1 MRNYLEIA
9 LQYCDDVKTG
19 VRIAGKLEKLAVDR
33 FLRDLSRSGFALSDD
48 VSVERLLTKLKVKTK
63 PDISFP
69 YILNLRRAEHA
80 CFFIETCPHVKGKL
94 AKPNRDGSRN
104 KLVMEPWQVFA
115 TLNIF
120 GWVSVEDGL
129 RRFLYVYIE
138 VAKKN
143 GKSTWLAGF
152 ALYLAFIDGEVGAE
166 VYTAATSREQAKIVF
181 EDAKKIF

>member
-80 CFFIETCPHVKGKL
+80 CFLSKHARMLRENWRSRIVMDHEINSLWNRGRFLQRLTFSAGLVLKMGCVDFCMFISKSLK
-94 AKPNRDGSRN
+94 K
-104 KLVMEPWQVFA
+104 WQVYVA
-115 TLNIF
+115 
-120 GWVSVEDGL
+120 GWVC
-129 RRFLYVYIE
+129 F
-138 VAKKN
+138 
-143 GKSTWLAGF
+143 
-152 ALYLAFIDGEVGAE
+152 
-166 VYTAATSREQAKIVF
+166 VF
-181 EDAKKIF
+181 SFH